1 MDEEPSLPE
10 EMVAAEEAYVRW
22 RSYRG
27 TIVERF
33 AKLRLELARLASDRV
48 TRSVLEPATPV
59 LDPAPKTLEKPAACA
74 LRPKRRNRKHMED
87 ADVL

>member
-1 MDEEPSLPE
+1 MT
-10 EMVAAEEAYVRW
+10 AEEAYGTW
-22 RSYRG
+22 KSYRG
-27 TIVERF
+27 TMVERL
-33 AKLRLELARLASDRV
+33 AKLRFELAQLASDRV